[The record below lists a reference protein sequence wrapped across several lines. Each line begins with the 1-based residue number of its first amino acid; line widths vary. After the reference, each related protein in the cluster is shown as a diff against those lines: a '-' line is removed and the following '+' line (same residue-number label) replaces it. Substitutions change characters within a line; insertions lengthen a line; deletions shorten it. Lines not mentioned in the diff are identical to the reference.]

1 MIMPGI
7 ETYIALL
14 RGVNLGKA
22 KRIAMADL
30 RALVEDLGFTDPKTL
45 LNSGNVVFRGR
56 AATTDKIA
64 AELYDAIAASHSFTA
79 NVVVLLSD
87 ELDEVI
93 AANPFPHE
101 SLDHSRLLVAFVAS
115 PDKLLPAQEL
125 ARGSWKGEEI
135 AVRGRA
141 AFLWLPQG
149 VADSELAKEFG
160 KVTRDAATARNWAT
174 VLKICA
180 AARSVAA
187 EDRT

>member
-1 MIMPGI
+1 MFMPGT

-30 RALVEDLGFTDPKTL
+30 RSLVEDLGFADPKTL

-56 AATTDKIA
+56 AAAPDKVA
-64 AELYDAIAASHSFTA
+64 SRLYDAIAASHSFTA
-79 NVVVLLSD
+79 NVVVLLRG
-87 ELDEVI
+87 ELEEVI

-101 SLDHSRLLVAFVAS
+101 TLDHSRLLVAFATS
-115 PDKLLPAQEL
+115 PDKLLPAEALSEGQ
-125 ARGSWKGEEI
+125 WKGEKI
-135 AVRGRA
+135 AIRGRA

-174 VLKICA
+174 VLKIRA
-180 AARSVAA
+180 AAESVAA
-187 EDRT
+187 ADRT